1 MHHSTKSNVSNRFG
15 LNILATGVLL
25 CLLEI
30 VLVLALVPEP
40 GRWILVWALLAL
52 NILALAFLNLRRLRV
67 QNRATAE
74 TRRFQEADHTLEIA
88 YETLPYMRQGLNPE
102 TALKSALIIQ
112 KISGVAAVAITDR
125 EKVLS
130 FTGAGCE
137 KHPPGEE
144 ILAAA
149 AKEAIAYGRTKIVD
163 SQRQLNCPR
172 RKACDCPLGAAV
184 AVPLVSQG
192 EAAGAVIL
200 FGPRDGEM
208 PPHIVNLATG
218 VAQLLGMQ
226 IELAELDRQ
235 AHLLWKAELDALRA
249 QINPHFLFNTLNT
262 IIMYSRIN
270 PEKARRLLVRLAE
283 FFRQTLKSSGHFHT
297 FHEELHYI
305 RTYLYLEQARF
316 QDRLKARYR
325 IDQGTLRALVPVL
338 TIQPIVE
345 NAVKYGI
352 GQKVGMGT
360 VEIAARV
367 EEGILVVSISDDG
380 VGMSSELLGKVLQ
393 PGFGSGNGVG
403 LSNLW
408 ERLRRLYGEEFRF
421 KMESKEGEG
430 TMVTLSFPLLY
441 AEEKEGLPDEI
452 EGPHRGR

>member
-1 MHHSTKSNVSNRFG
+1 MHQDASR
-15 LNILATGVLL
+15 NILDSFRVNLFTTAVLL
-25 CLLEI
+25 CLLETMLVWAI
-30 VLVLALVPEP
+30 VTGPGRWLLAGALIALNALALV
-40 GRWILVWALLAL
+40 
-52 NILALAFLNLRRLRV
+52 FLNRSRLKVQHRV
-67 QNRATAE
+67 STE
-74 TRRFQEADHTLEIA
+74 TGRFQQVDHTLEIA
-88 YETLPYMRQGLNPE
+88 YKTLSYMRQGLNPE
-102 TALKSALIIQ
+102 TALKSAQIIQ

-130 FTGAGCE
+130 FIGAGCD

-144 ILAAA
+144 ILTAATR
-149 AKEAIAYGRTKIVD
+149 EAIAHGRTKIVN
-163 SQRQLNCPR
+163 SQRELDCPR
-172 RKACDCPLGAAV
+172 RKHCDCPLGAAV
-184 AVPLVSQG
+184 AVPLISRG
-192 EAAGAVIL
+192 EVMGAVIL
-200 FGPRDGEM
+200 FEANDGEM
-208 PPHIVNLATG
+208 PPYIVNLATG
-218 VAQLLGMQ
+218 IAQLLGMQ

-235 AHLLWKAELDALRA
+235 VHLLWKAELDALRA

-262 IIMYSRIN
+262 IIMYSRIS

-316 QDRLKARYR
+316 QDRLKVRYR
-325 IDQGTLRALVPVL
+325 VDQATLRALVPVL

-352 GQKVGMGT
+352 GKKIGVGT
-360 VEIAARV
+360 VEITATV
-367 EEGILVVSISDDG
+367 QEGALVVSIRDDG
-380 VGMSSELLGKVLQ
+380 VGMSPQLLGQVLQ

-403 LSNLW
+403 LNNLW

-430 TMVTLSFPLLY
+430 TVVTLRFPLQY
-441 AEEKEGLPDEI
+441 AEEKEGLPYEV
-452 EGPHRGR
+452 EGAHRG